1 MKGGALLFDGSG
13 RQQVTVRDLSGN
25 GVGVRT
31 NAPPRHGEQVRVVIS
46 LDGKSWLDLRGVVRH
61 VRSVVGAFD
70 CGIDLSLS
78 DPEVLGHVEAY
89 VARASAMIASA
100 RQSKMYAE
108 RLAGAESL
116 EPTLKPREE
125 GDAPGTGRHR
135 MVRDGAGRLRPVSE
149 NSLPKRETPQSG
161 TQRAETGERRASS
174 SGARRILRPTGEHG
188 ASGSGEHAARG
199 RGTPQDTPKQQAKA
213 PLSRR
218 PQARPGTPTPERK
231 TPSSR
236 ETVAADPN
244 LLRLYRA
251 AVEDVTGDSSK
262 KKKKK

>member
-13 RQQVTVRDLSGN
+13 RQQVTVRDLSGH

-31 NAPPRHGEQVRVVIS
+31 NTPPRHGEQVRVVIS

-108 RLAGAESL
+108 RLSGVESL

-125 GDAPGTGRHR
+125 GDTSGTGRHR
-135 MVRDGAGRLRPVSE
+135 MVRDGSGRLRPVSDT
-149 NSLPKRETPQSG
+149 NLPKRETPQSG
-161 TQRAETGERRASS
+161 TRRAETGERGASS
-174 SGARRILRPTGEHG
+174 SGSRRILRPTGEHG
-188 ASGSGEHAARG
+188 ASGSGEHAAR
-199 RGTPQDTPKQQAKA
+199 RGTPQDTPKQQPKA

-218 PQARPGTPTPERK
+218 PQPQPGASTPERK

-236 ETVAADPN
+236 ENVAADPN
-244 LLRLYRA
+244 LLRLYKA
-251 AVEDVTGDSSK
+251 AVEEITGDGGK
-262 KKKKK
+262 KKKK